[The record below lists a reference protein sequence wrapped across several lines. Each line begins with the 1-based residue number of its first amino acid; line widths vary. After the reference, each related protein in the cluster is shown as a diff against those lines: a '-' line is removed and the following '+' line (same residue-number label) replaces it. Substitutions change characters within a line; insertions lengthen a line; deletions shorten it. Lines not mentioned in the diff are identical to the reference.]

1 MNHTADAVVI
11 GGGIMGASVA
21 HFLAKKG
28 AGRVVLVEKR
38 SLAAVSTGHSAAVV
52 RTFYSNPLTI
62 TLAQRSL
69 DMFEN
74 DRDMFGG
81 DCGFKRIGYM
91 CVFNDRSATS
101 GRHVLALEKAQGVDA
116 REISPTEIQDL
127 VPPVHVDDLVG
138 AIYEPHSGY
147 VNPTKTT
154 QVLCY
159 SAKEYG
165 LEIHE
170 GTGVI
175 GIELEGNRVAA
186 VKTSQGTIATRVVV
200 NAAGPWGRAMG
211 LSVGLNYS
219 LRWSR
224 ESDLVLDRPEEV
236 GDIPLISDPTSQTYM
251 RSNGKNEILG
261 GRGFPKEL
269 EPMDIDDYDPNLDP
283 DTRQCIEQGLSRRI
297 PALRQGRYL
306 RGWASI
312 YAITDDWHP
321 VVGSE
326 PGLDGYYAFFGGS
339 GHGFKLGPPLGEALS
354 DIILSQTPTTDIRAF
369 RPNRFSE
376 GELFTSTWGGGNR
389 A

>member
-28 AGRVVLVEKR
+28 AGKVTLIEKR
-38 SLAAVSTGHSAAVV
+38 SLAAVSTGHSAAVI

-62 TLAQRSL
+62 TLARRSL

-74 DRDMFGG
+74 DRDMLGG

-91 CVFNDRSATS
+91 CVFNDHSAAPS
-101 GRHVLALEKAQGVDA
+101 RHVLGLEKAQGVDA
-116 REISPTEIQDL
+116 REISPSKIQDL

-147 VNPTKTT
+147 VDPTKTT
-154 QVLCY
+154 QVLCH

-165 LEIHE
+165 LDIHE

-175 GIELEGNRVAA
+175 GIKIEGNRVAA
-186 VKTSQGTIATRVVV
+186 VKTSEGTIATRVVV

-224 ESDLVLDRPEEV
+224 ESDLVLDRPEKV
-236 GDIPLISDPTSQTYM
+236 GDIPLISDPTSRTYM

-269 EPMDIDDYDPNLDP
+269 EPMDIDNYDPNLDP
-283 DTRQCIEQGLSRRI
+283 NTRQRIEQGLFRRI
-297 PALRQGRYL
+297 PALQQGRYV

-321 VVGSE
+321 VVGPE

-339 GHGFKLGPPLGEALS
+339 GHGFKLGPSLGEALS
-354 DIILSQTPTTDIRAF
+354 DIILGQTPTTDIRAF
-369 RPNRFSE
+369 RPNRFAE